1 MHRVIKRYENRKLY
15 DTVDKRY
22 VSLPDL
28 ARMVRQGDEVAVLDN
43 ATGEDLTA
51 GTLTKIILEEGAQTQ
66 TWLTPQFLH
75 ELVRSGG
82 KAVAGGVGK
91 LQHGLD
97 GFLRASLD
105 RVAHVRE
112 IRQEVSGLKERLEH
126 LEKQISELEEQHG
139 NDTDRS
145 TE

>member
-1 MHRVIKRYENRKLY
+1 M
-15 DTVDKRY
+15 
-22 VSLPDL
+22 
-28 ARMVRQGDEVAVLDN
+28 
-43 ATGEDLTA
+43 
-51 GTLTKIILEEGAQTQ
+51 
-66 TWLTPQFLH
+66 
-75 ELVRSGG
+75 
-82 KAVAGGVGK
+82 GK

-97 GFLRASLD
+97 GFFRASLD